1 MEARGKRPQVEKP
14 MRRMSLLILV
24 TTLLAAAPA
33 SPVEQALGFLSSL
46 WTAVSADWGCSSDPN
61 GRCEP
66 APAPDSGCSIDPY
79 GKPVCAQGS

>member
-1 MEARGKRPQVEKP
+1 

-24 TTLLAAAPA
+24 TTLMAAAPT
-33 SPVEQALGFLSSL
+33 SPVEQALGFLASL
-46 WTAVSADWGCSSDPN
+46 WTAVSADWGCSIDPN